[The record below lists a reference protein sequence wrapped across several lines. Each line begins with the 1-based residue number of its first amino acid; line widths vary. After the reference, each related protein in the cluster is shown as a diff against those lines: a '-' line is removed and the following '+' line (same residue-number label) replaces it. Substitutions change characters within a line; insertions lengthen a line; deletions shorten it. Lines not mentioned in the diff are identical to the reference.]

1 MGRVYN
7 FRGRASTER
16 RIIRESSGNAL
27 ESYAESIA
35 EENDDWL
42 HHFFRFFERNIFFSL
57 PFFKYFR
64 HHSSRLCPLVAIEKI
79 GRKTVE
85 TVLASG
91 VRPTPH
97 EPTNSHTFQSVLH
110 TLFAASGARARV
122 TSVGREEG
130 DINFCRKPAF
140 LRVPLR
146 APPTGFD
153 GCSFVVRSLNAGAG
167 KERSIFN
174 LRLHAKREERKS
186 TNDALCDTRASA
198 RLHVHRRHHHVY
210 TLYTAMPRP
219 R

>member
-1 MGRVYN
+1 MQ
-7 FRGRASTER
+7 RASQKKTT
-16 RIIRESSGNAL
+16 IGFI
-27 ESYAESIA
+27 
-35 EENDDWL
+35 
-42 HHFFRFFERNIFFSL
+42 IFFVSSKGIYFLSL

-140 LRVPLR
+140 LRVSLR

-186 TNDALCDTRASA
+186 TNDALCDARARAPTRTQTSPP
-198 RLHVHRRHHHVY
+198 RLYLVY
-210 TLYTAMPRP
+210 SDATAAITLGIPLERDGAKKVLLYVAFGLLH
-219 R
+219 